1 MNTKY
6 SLPPASLLLVL
17 TLLLLSLSSCRLS
30 SSHLGFT
37 KVDSTALPDC
47 EALIVDFPIDVKVH
61 VGERTAIVFDSE
73 MPEQVRRE
81 LELRTDG
88 RALLITSRRE
98 QTGFGRFLGR
108 WSRKGAKA
116 EVWVT
121 SLRGLEL
128 GSSARAQLVDSIT
141 TPSLRMILSGASTLT
156 GLRLSAGKFLFSS
169 AGASVA
175 SGRVSVDEACQL
187 ELEGAS
193 TLRLEG
199 HVDDLKLELKGASTL
214 KAPELQGRVVSA
226 ELSGASTAH
235 IGTMEALSYAL
246 SGASRLSY
254 RGRPVLGERSVTGAS
269 SVSSH

>member
-1 MNTKY
+1 
-6 SLPPASLLLVL
+6 
-17 TLLLLSLSSCRLS
+17 
-30 SSHLGFT
+30 
-37 KVDSTALPDC
+37 
-47 EALIVDFPIDVKVH
+47 
-61 VGERTAIVFDSE
+61 

-214 KAPELQGRVVSA
+214 KAPELQGRLGGAERCLDSA
-226 ELSGASTAH
+226 YRRDGGPQLCPLGGLAPQLPRASCPWRTL
-235 IGTMEALSYAL
+235 GDGRQQRLRALSPLRIAPL
-246 SGASRLSY
+246 LPS
-254 RGRPVLGERSVTGAS
+254 
-269 SVSSH
+269 

>member
-6 SLPPASLLLVL
+6 SLAPASLLLVL
-17 TLLLLSLSSCRLS
+17 TLSLLSLSSCRLS

-47 EALIVDFPIDVKVH
+47 EALIVDFPIDVRVH
-61 VGERTAIVFDSE
+61 VGERTAIVFDPE

-81 LELRTDG
+81 
-88 RALLITSRRE
+88 LLITSRRE
-98 QTGFGRFLGR
+98 QTGFGRFPGC

-214 KAPELQGRVVSA
+214 KAPELQARVVSA

-269 SVSSH
+269 SVSAH

>member
-6 SLPPASLLLVL
+6 SLGPASLLLVL
-17 TLLLLSLSSCRLS
+17 TLSLLCLSSCRLS

-61 VGERTAIVFDSE
+61 VGERTAIVFDPE

-88 RALLITSRRE
+88 KALLITSRKE

-141 TPSLRMILSGASTLT
+141 TPSLRLILSGASTLT

-169 AGASVA
+169 SGASVA
-175 SGRVSVDEACQL
+175 SGQVSVDEACQL

-193 TLRLEG
+193 SARFEG
-199 HVDDLKLELKGASTL
+199 YVDELKVELKGASTL

-254 RGRPVLGERSVTGAS
+254 RGRPVLGEHSVTGAS
-269 SVSSH
+269 SVSAN

>member
-17 TLLLLSLSSCRLS
+17 TLSLLCLSSCRLS

-98 QTGFGRFLGR
+98 QTGFGR

-141 TPSLRMILSGASTLT
+141 TPSLRLILSGASTLT

>member
-17 TLLLLSLSSCRLS
+17 TLSLLSLSSCRLS

-37 KVDSTALPDC
+37 KVDTARMPDC

-61 VGERTAIVFDSE
+61 VGERTAIVFDPE

-141 TPSLRMILSGASTLT
+141 TPSLRLILSGA
-156 GLRLSAGKFLFSS
+156 SS

-193 TLRLEG
+193 TLHLEG
-199 HVDDLKLELKGASTL
+199 HVDDLKLELKGASSL

-269 SVSSH
+269 SVSAH

>member
-1 MNTKY
+1 M
-6 SLPPASLLLVL
+6 
-17 TLLLLSLSSCRLS
+17 
-30 SSHLGFT
+30 
-37 KVDSTALPDC
+37 
-47 EALIVDFPIDVKVH
+47 
-61 VGERTAIVFDSE
+61 
-73 MPEQVRRE
+73 
-81 LELRTDG
+81 
-88 RALLITSRRE
+88 
-98 QTGFGRFLGR
+98 
-108 WSRKGAKA
+108 
-116 EVWVT
+116 T
-121 SLRGLEL
+121 SLHGLEL

-141 TPSLRMILSGASTLT
+141 TPSLRLILSGASTLT

-235 IGTMEALSYAL
+235 IGAMEALSYAL

-269 SVSSH
+269 SVSAH

>member
-61 VGERTAIVFDSE
+61 VGERTAIVFDPE

-187 ELEGAS
+187 EL
-193 TLRLEG
+193 
-199 HVDDLKLELKGASTL
+199 KGASTL

-235 IGTMEALSYAL
+235 IGAMEALSYAL